1 MTKLFEPVMSRLKG
15 WGFVLPALLW
25 TAAFFAVPLIVM
37 VCHSV
42 WRFVDGRTVSDWTIA
57 NYESFFARNYLINAL
72 TNSLEVAVITTVLS
86 VVLAYPLAYILAYR
100 VSRHWQWLALLLT
113 ILPFW
118 TSYLVRSYSWL
129 LVLSE
134 RGFVNST
141 LLALTFVNEPLSM
154 AHNRGATILG
164 LTHFFT
170 MLLTLTIFANLV
182 QIKSS
187 YRAAAADLGASP
199 LQTFLRVT
207 LPLSIPGVA
216 VGAFL
221 TFVVAIGDYITP
233 TILGGGKELLLP
245 QAIMLQIGRHGNFP
259 MASALSVIL
268 MVVVTITFFAFARW
282 LKMRRV

>member
-57 NYESFFARNYLINAL
+57 NYESFFARNYLIDAL

-170 MLLTLTIFANLV
+170 MLLTLTIFANPRTD
-182 QIKSS
+182 QIK
-187 YRAAAADLGASP
+187 
-199 LQTFLRVT
+199 
-207 LPLSIPGVA
+207 LSRGCSGSWGVA
-216 VGAFL
+216 APDVPACHPAPQHSWRRGRRIPHIRRRNRRLHYAHNPGRRQG
-221 TFVVAIGDYITP
+221 TAPPSSDHVADRSAR
-233 TILGGGKELLLP
+233 KLP
-245 QAIMLQIGRHGNFP
+245 YGFRA
-259 MASALSVIL
+259 
-268 MVVVTITFFAFARW
+268 
-282 LKMRRV
+282 